1 MSKHRFREQIEELY
15 GVHRKPEQRA
25 VSGFVVWPVI
35 LTDGVMGN
43 QSSIQ
48 QQVYQW
54 AFQQAL
60 ATVRPS
66 RLECALADNWN

>member
-1 MSKHRFREQIEELY
+1 MSNHRFRKQIKDLY
-15 GVHRKPEQRA
+15 WKPRMPEHPTVA
-25 VSGFVVWPVI
+25 GFVVCPLVLI
-35 LTDGVMGN
+35 QGESAN

-60 ATVRPS
+60 ATVQPS
-66 RLECALADNWN
+66 RLENAFAVSRN